1 MIVYNYPKCFAVIV
15 NQDAKERK
23 ATMKQDNNMFQNRPV
38 TMNEKNNL
46 LQIEEHMYILDDV
59 EKPNVFRNMF
69 PYEEIPRIPFNDRIV
84 PHNMPKDIWITD
96 TTFRDGQQ
104 SRAPYTT
111 EQIVRIYDML
121 HELGGENG
129 MIRASE
135 FFLYSKK
142 DRDAVYRCL
151 EKGYKFPEVTSW
163 IRASQEDF
171 KLVKEIGLKE
181 TGILVSCSDYHIF
194 LKLKMTRRQAMEHYL
209 SVIRSCLDE
218 GISPRC
224 HLEDITRADIY
235 GFVVPFCI
243 ELMKLMEEYQI
254 PIKVRACD
262 TMGYGVNFSGA
273 VIPRSVQGI
282 IYALNTN
289 GGVPSELMEWHGHN
303 DFYKAVTN
311 STTAWLYG
319 CSGVNCS
326 LFGIGERT
334 GNTPLEA
341 MVFEYAQLK
350 GTLNGMNT
358 QVITDL
364 AEYYEKEIGF
374 TVPPQTPFV
383 GKNFNV
389 TRAGIHADGLLKN
402 EEIYNI
408 FDTDKFLRR
417 PPVSAVS
424 NTSGLA
430 GIAHWIN
437 VHFHLK
443 GDDMMDKKSPLVT
456 TVKKWVDTQYADGRV
471 TVLTDEE
478 LLGEIENAG
487 RELGIHIVDGNAS
500 GDIVTEKSG
509 LEE

>member
-1 MIVYNYPKCFAVIV
+1 
-15 NQDAKERK
+15 
-23 ATMKQDNNMFQNRPV
+23 
-38 TMNEKNNL
+38 MNSKNNL

-59 EKPNVFRNMF
+59 QKPNVFRNMF
-69 PYEEIPRIPFNDRIV
+69 PYEEIPKIPFNDRIV

-111 EQIVRIYDML
+111 EQIVTIYDML
-121 HELGGENG
+121 HELGGPNG

-142 DRDAVYRCL
+142 DRDAVYKCL

-224 HLEDITRADIY
+224 HLEDITRADIF

-243 ELMKLMEEYQI
+243 ELMKLKEEYKI

-262 TMGYGVNFSGA
+262 TMGYGVNFAGA

-289 GGVPSELMEWHGHN
+289 GGVPSELIEWHGHN

-311 STTAWLYG
+311 STTAWIYG

-374 TVPPQTPFV
+374 HIPPQTPFV

-408 FDTDKFLRR
+408 FDTEKFLRR
-417 PPVSAVS
+417 PPISAVS

-437 VHFHLK
+437 VHYNLK
-443 GDDMMDKKSPLVT
+443 NENSMDKKSPLVI
-456 TVKKWVDTQYADGRV
+456 KIKEWVDKQYADGRV

-478 LLGEIENAG
+478 LVTEIENVQK
-487 RELGIHIVDGNAS
+487 ELGMETFAAV
-500 GDIVTEKSG
+500 
-509 LEE
+509 